1 MYHALQHQ
9 LKANDM
15 TAAATSTSFALSSR
29 AMRTGDQPIGF
40 LITTALANPHVIS
53 LAAGLV
59 DYETL
64 PCPETRA
71 LMAELLTDDATG
83 RARLNYG
90 TTLGLPALR
99 QSLLKHLARLD
110 RQSTE
115 EFNASADQI
124 VVTNGSQ
131 QLLALLTEALVDPGD
146 IVITAWPSYFVY
158 TGVLVTAGADVRCVD
173 IDDQGMVPEELDKL
187 LEQIERAGQLH
198 RVKIVYIV
206 SYHDNPTG
214 VTLSEAR
221 RPEILRIVKRYSR
234 EHRILLLEDAAY
246 RELTFEGEPP
256 RSIRRSESSEERDDQ
271 QVALLQTF
279 SKPFA
284 PGFKVGYGLLP
295 RELVEKVGLL
305 KDNLDF
311 GTANL
316 SQHLVLRAMTSGLYE
331 KHVAMLRRRYHEK
344 ATCMLEAICEHLGN
358 YCPAET
364 HWTRPR
370 GGLYVWLTLPERI
383 DTTRT
388 GPLFTAAVREGVLYV
403 PGSYCY
409 GPDPTRKTP
418 KNTIR
423 LSFGTAT
430 LDHIRE
436 GVERLGKAI
445 RQIDC

>member
-1 MYHALQHQ
+1 M
-9 LKANDM
+9 NRP
-15 TAAATSTSFALSSR
+15 AAKHNPFPLSSR
-29 AMRTGDQPIGF
+29 AARTADQPIGF
-40 LITTALANPHVIS
+40 LITTALSNPHVIS

-64 PCPETRA
+64 PSPETRT
-71 LMAELLTDDATG
+71 LMAELLTDDTVG

-99 QSLLKHLARLD
+99 QQLLQHLARLD
-110 RQSTE
+110 GQTPD

-131 QLLALLTEALVDPGD
+131 QLLALLTDALVDPGD
-146 IVITAWPSYFVY
+146 IVITSWPSYFVY
-158 TGVLVTAGADVRCVD
+158 TGVLITAGADVRCVD
-173 IDDQGMVPEELDKL
+173 IDEQGIMPAKLETL
-187 LEQIERAGQLH
+187 LEQIEQAGQLH

-214 VTLSEAR
+214 VTLAEER
-221 RPEILRIVKRYSR
+221 RPEILRIVRKFSR
-234 EHRILLLEDAAY
+234 DHRILVMEDAAY

-256 RSIRRSESSEERDDQ
+256 KSIRRYESDLPVDER

-295 RELVEKVGLL
+295 PELIEKIGLL

-316 SQHLVLRAMTSGLYE
+316 SQHLVLRAMTSGLYG
-331 KHVAMLRRRYHEK
+331 KHVAMLRRRYQEK
-344 ATCMLEAICEHLGN
+344 ATCMLSALKQNLGDFS
-358 YCPAET
+358 PGRT
-364 HWTRPR
+364 HWTHPR
-370 GGLYVWLTLPERI
+370 GGLYVWLTLPDHI
-383 DTTRT
+383 DTNRSS
-388 GPLFTAAVREGVLYV
+388 PLFEQAVREGVLYV

-409 GPDPTRKTP
+409 GPDPTRKIP
-418 KNTIR
+418 QNTIR

-430 LDHIRE
+430 IEHIRE
-436 GVERLGKAI
+436 GIRRLACAI
-445 RQIDC
+445 HKISS